1 MKTLQNIQFQQF
13 INLLLLVIVAFI
25 HSKIQTTWSTIIILA
40 IFASA
45 IELGFSYHYRNK
57 VFFPYSAIITSFGII
72 LMIGWTQWYIPYILT
87 ALALSQKWLLKID
100 KGHLFNPSNLAV
112 VLALAIFYPKALPI
126 IGQLGREGYLTIIAI
141 IALAIAILIRVNR
154 IIIPIAFVLSYVT
167 LEYLLIGSTDP
178 HWKIDD
184 FITTFYSTSFIVY
197 IFFMLTDPRVTP
209 DNSYMQILFGLF
221 VALFVA
227 FLDYIN
233 GVHLRNLFIA
243 VFFMSPAFVPLYRQ
257 MNGKDFQKYL
267 FVLILCVIIVV
278 YVLSQSSRYFS
289 M

>member
-57 VFFPYSAIITSFGII
+57 VFFPYSAIITSFGVI

-154 IIIPIAFVLSYVT
+154 IIIPIAFVLSYVA

-243 VFFMSPAFVPLYRQ
+243 VFFMSPAFIPLYRQ